1 MKYKSQ
7 SEIVEAVQWLK
18 EGDHPEVIKLLISPE
33 GTVTEDSI
41 IYAAWEDSIGNGLIS
56 LVYAI
61 ETPEGLMPV
70 TMGDYIITRANGE
83 MLPCNPDIFEH
94 TYKPV

>member
-1 MKYKSQ
+1 MKYKNQ
-7 SEIVEAVQWLK
+7 FEVVEAAQWLK
-18 EGDHPEVIKLLISPE
+18 EGDHPKVIKLLITPE

-41 IYAAWEDSIGNGLIS
+41 IYSAWEASIGNGLIK

-70 TMGDYIITRANGE
+70 TPGDYIITSANGE
-83 MLPCNPDIFEH
+83 MSPCDPAVFEQ

>member
-1 MKYKSQ
+1 MKYKKQ
-7 SEIVEAVQWLK
+7 SEVVEAVRWFK
-18 EGDHPEVIKLLISPE
+18 EGDHPEVIKLLITPE

-41 IYAAWEDSIGNGLIS
+41 IYSAWEDSIGKGIVT

-61 ETPEGLMPV
+61 ETSEGLMLV
-70 TMGDYIITRANGE
+70 TQGDYIITNANRE
-83 MLPCNPDIFEH
+83 ISSCKPDIFEH